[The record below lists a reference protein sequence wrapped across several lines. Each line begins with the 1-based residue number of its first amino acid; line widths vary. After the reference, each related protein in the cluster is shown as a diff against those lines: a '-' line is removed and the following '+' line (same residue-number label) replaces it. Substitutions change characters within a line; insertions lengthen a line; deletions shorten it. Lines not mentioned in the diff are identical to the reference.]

1 VNRTMTTLSLALAL
15 LVTALGT
22 AGGAP
27 AIKGKAT
34 PSPKRSVIVLPGG
47 GARIGF
53 DDIGYSKAL
62 NRILLPGGR
71 TGRLDLIDPASGAVT
86 SITGFSAAPAGGRHG
101 GGITSVDE
109 GAGLLFVS
117 DRTARAVDVVD
128 PAARKIVTHAALA
141 GGPDYVRFV
150 GPTRELWVTEPHE
163 ARIEVLGLPPGKAPV
178 PFHETFITVPG
189 GPESL
194 VVDAARGLAYTNLWR
209 NQTLAIDLKKRSIV
223 ARWMNGCAASRGLAL
238 DRGSNLLFVG
248 CAEGG
253 VAVLDLAHG
262 GKVVDTMK
270 AGEGVDII
278 DFAPALR
285 HLYVPGGRSGT
296 LSILG
301 VSRAGKLTLL
311 RTVSAARGVHGV
323 AAADGKAF
331 VPDPE
336 NGRLLVFT
344 DPRHIRSAD
353 SSAPQHVPHGHRI
366 RARRGSDTCSSW
378 RLGRRIRS

>member
-1 VNRTMTTLSLALAL
+1 MNKTMTTASLVLAM
-15 LVTALGT
+15 LVATLGT
-22 AGGAP
+22 ADGGTP
-27 AIKGKAT
+27 AEKGKAV
-34 PSPKRSVIVLPGG
+34 PSPERSVIELPGG
-47 GARIGF
+47 GGRIGF
-53 DDIGYSKAL
+53 DDVGYSKTL
-62 NRILLPGGR
+62 KRILLPGGR
-71 TGRLDLIDPASGAVT
+71 TGKLDLIDPASGAVT
-86 SITGFSAAPAGGRHG
+86 AITGFSTAPASSRHG
-101 GGITSVDE
+101 GGITSVDQ
-109 GAGLLFVS
+109 GGGFLFVS
-117 DRTARAVDVVD
+117 DRTARTVDVVD
-128 PAARKIVTHAALA
+128 AATRKIVTHASLA

-178 PFHETFITVPG
+178 PFHQTFITVPG

-194 VVDAARGLAYTNLWR
+194 VVDASRGLAYTNLWR
-209 NQTLAIDLKKRSIV
+209 NQTLAIDLKKQSIV
-223 ARWMNGCAASRGLAL
+223 SRWINGCAASRGLAL

-253 VAVLDLAHG
+253 ATVLDLAHG
-262 GKVVDTMK
+262 GKVVDTAK

-278 DFAPALR
+278 DFSPVLR

-301 VSRAGKLTLL
+301 VSPAGKLTLL
-311 RTVSAARGVHGV
+311 GEVAAAKGVHGV

-344 DPRHIRSAD
+344 DPYPRTR
-353 SSAPQHVPHGHRI
+353 
-366 RARRGSDTCSSW
+366 
-378 RLGRRIRS
+378 